1 MVIVVLLNDLDN
13 IVIGDP
19 AALFDQDAPGAWGA
33 AFFDDDL
40 RASAGEARA
49 AALLA
54 HVVGAA
60 AGAVP
65 VRVAALANDNLLLA
79 SHGGRGAGAAATSLG
94 EGHEQPDDEQEACYA
109 AEDNADD
116 GARGRAG
123 QVVVGGYDAL
133 DDHLPGFEE

>member
-13 IVIGDP
+13 IVIRDS

-79 SHGGRGAGAAATSLG
+79 GHGGRGASAAATSLG